1 MKTIKQLLITVAVL
15 LCSATASAHDFEV
28 DGIYYN
34 ILTEEDKA
42 VEVTYRGDYADAHS
56 NEYSN
61 IVTLSENVT
70 YNGISYSVTKIRSSA
85 FENCTSLTSITIPNS
100 VTTIGSYAFYN
111 CSSLANV
118 TIGNSVTNIGSYAFR
133 ECISLTSITIPN
145 SVTTIKKGAFNR
157 CTNLTSVTIPN
168 SVTTIEKEAF
178 YRCNNLASITIPNS
192 VTNVGIYAFYDCTRL
207 TSVTIGNSVTNIGN
221 NTFYNCSSLTN
232 VIIGNSV
239 TSIGDCAFENCT
251 SLTSI
256 TIPRS
261 VTAIGMTAYRYC
273 SSLKSI
279 YLLGETPPS
288 VGYDNFRENQHA
300 NTTLYVPY
308 GAKEAYA
315 AATGWKAFKNIVEME
330 KEDFDLTVTSA
341 GYASLYLDYAV
352 EIPSGVEVYI
362 GKVVEGNYLKLQLVE
377 GTLPANTGAIVKGT
391 AGTYKF
397 NKTEDNVPTIEDN
410 LFYGT
415 VAYTYIKPADGTVA
429 YVLSIVDGEVG
440 MYRAELDENGTF
452 LNNANK
458 AYMLLAQQPINDGN
472 IDTNISGAQPGSS
485 YRFDFGGTTGVENI
499 TFIINDNIYYDLS
512 GRCVETPPHGI
523 YIVNGKK
530 MFVK

>member
-1 MKTIKQLLITVAVL
+1 MRKVYLKQLFVTVAML
-15 LCSATASAHDFEV
+15 LCGVTANAHDFEV

-118 TIGNSVTNIGSYAFR
+118 TIGNSVTTIGSYAFR

-145 SVTTIKKGAFNR
+145 SVTTIKNGAFNR

-178 YRCNNLASITIPNS
+178 YRCSNLASITIPNS

-300 NTTLYVPY
+300 NTTLYVP
-308 GAKEAYA
+308 
-315 AATGWKAFKNIVEME
+315 TGSLKTYQNADTWKNFQNIQEFDVTGIKNADTSNITI
-330 KEDFDLTVTSA
+330 KVTA
-341 GYASLYLDYAV
+341 NGISLYNAEDA
-352 EIPSGVEVYI
+352 
-362 GKVVEGNYLKLQLVE
+362 KVVIYTLDGALVKEINNYTGREIVLDKGVHLVRVNENTIKIKL
-377 GTLPANTGAIVKGT
+377 
-391 AGTYKF
+391 
-397 NKTEDNVPTIEDN
+397 
-410 LFYGT
+410 
-415 VAYTYIKPADGTVA
+415 
-429 YVLSIVDGEVG
+429 
-440 MYRAELDENGTF
+440 
-452 LNNANK
+452 
-458 AYMLLAQQPINDGN
+458 
-472 IDTNISGAQPGSS
+472 
-485 YRFDFGGTTGVENI
+485 
-499 TFIINDNIYYDLS
+499 
-512 GRCVETPPHGI
+512 
-523 YIVNGKK
+523 
-530 MFVK
+530 